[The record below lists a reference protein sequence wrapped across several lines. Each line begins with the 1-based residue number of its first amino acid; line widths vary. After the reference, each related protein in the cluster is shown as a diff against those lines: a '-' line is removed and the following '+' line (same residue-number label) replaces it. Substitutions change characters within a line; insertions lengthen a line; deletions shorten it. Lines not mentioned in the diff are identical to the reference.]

1 MKLSD
6 PEVNTALK
14 EKLANQAGR
23 HLYLIL
29 GSYDALHRY
38 ERVAYPELRTAGDK
52 RLPAP
57 VHVSRQLLDRFQDE
71 ELRKLAGSELRQV
84 NHIKDRLYNEFDQI
98 LVNGLENSSTL
109 TLKQVELLFAFDI
122 ELDRVRIRA
131 VNQKHILLMLPGEM
145 SGERITLFH
154 EASPE
159 WHRTLAENAK
169 NKSPLPPINS
179 PDTDPSREIQ
189 ARRPMETRIPTDVS
203 CRISSKT

>member
-6 PEVNTALK
+6 PEVNAALR
-14 EKLANQAGR
+14 EKLSNQAGR

-29 GSYDALHRY
+29 GSYDALDRY
-38 ERVAYPELRTAGDK
+38 ERVAYPELRSADNEK
-52 RLPAP
+52 LPAP
-57 VHVSRQLLDRFQDE
+57 VHVSRQLLDRFEDE
-71 ELRKLAGSELRQV
+71 ELRKLAGSELRQT

-98 LVNGLENSSTL
+98 LVTGLANSTTL

-122 ELDRVRIRA
+122 EFDRVRIRA

-159 WHRTLAENAK
+159 WHRTL
-169 NKSPLPPINS
+169 P
-179 PDTDPSREIQ
+179 Q
-189 ARRPMETRIPTDVS
+189 ALVPEDHLFELV
-203 CRISSKT
+203 